1 MSAQTSGNGEGQ
13 KQIYVTLTGLQLLIR
28 LDWPFHRSTS
38 GADFFVLHGDVRLA
52 NSEAL
57 HAPVAVNLSVTVREV
72 LPSLEP
78 KEVEAPVVNSLRKE
92 VDRRQLEFL
101 KSGKVVPVQFSSRH
115 WDFKRSKWV
124 FGKATDAEISQLLA
138 RKVFWSGRLTQ
149 GPAWVGDPTEAL
161 YVGTTPEHIVE
172 LARELEKQE
181 LITLTGEMASAALSL
196 MGQAEKI
203 EGDAKAALEELEKK
217 HAFERG

>member
-1 MSAQTSGNGEGQ
+1 MPAETSGNGNGQ
-13 KQIYVTLTGLQLLIR
+13 KQIYVTLTGLPLTIR

-52 NSEAL
+52 NSDVL

-78 KEVEAPVVNSLRKE
+78 KDVEAPVINSLRKE
-92 VDRRQLEFL
+92 ADRRQLEFL
-101 KSGKVVPVQFSSRH
+101 KSGKVVPVHFSSRH
-115 WDFKRSKWV
+115 WNFKRSKWV
-124 FGKATDAEISQLLA
+124 FGKATDADISQLLV
-138 RKVFWSGRLTQ
+138 RKVFWTARLTQ
-149 GPAWVGDPTEAL
+149 NPAWVGDPTEAL
-161 YVGTTPEHIVE
+161 YVEATLEHVLE
-172 LARELEKQE
+172 LARELEKQG
-181 LITLTGEMASAALSL
+181 LITLAGEMASATQSL
-196 MGQAEKI
+196 LAQAEKI